1 MSRTVSHRTTAR
13 VLPVNGSREVLL
25 LHGGDPVRS
34 LADATGLHVDGL
46 EPHERGPT
54 DQAAWWTADALDA
67 DGSAANDQ
75 LTTMMRAA
83 VSAVLGEA

>member
-1 MSRTVSHRTTAR
+1 MSRTVRHRTTAR
-13 VLPVNGSREVLL
+13 VLL
-25 LHGGDPVRS
+25 
-34 LADATGLHVDGL
+34 
-46 EPHERGPT
+46 ERGPT

-83 VSAVLGEA
+83 ISVVLGEA